1 MAKIQSPSG
10 ETEFFQTTEL
20 QQAFEKE
27 LKTGEK
33 VTVAPGVIEAG
44 FLREAPVRS
53 EYLQAFQ
60 DWKDK
65 LYNPVEPFQPPVF
78 RVNCTAVVRPIT
90 LQVSEAF
97 TNNVAYSS
105 APELNFVTTIDTSQG
120 FFPVPQFN
128 STCLSVFTGSN
139 WEWSIPPLPFSLT
152 RNRSKPSPIQI
163 IVPDYYTLKCYAKI
177 EPVIPNTGQIDFSGG
192 AMPYGVTITTGLGG
206 GVSYATGAFICD
218 NLPSGE
224 YEIFNLKAD
233 LYVPA
238 YGGPFLYGTS
248 NCSYT
253 LFNYTFTNLYP

>member
-44 FLREAPVRS
+44 FLREAPVRA

-78 RVNCTAVVRPIT
+78 RAVCTAVVRPIT
-90 LQVSEAF
+90 LLIGEAY
-97 TNNVAYSS
+97 TDTSS
-105 APELNFVTTIDTSQG
+105 YLNMPELTFLTAINTSQG
-120 FFPVPQFN
+120 YFPVPQCNDTFFSFFN
-128 STCLSVFTGSN
+128 GSE
-139 WEWSIPPLPFSLT
+139 WEWSANPLPFSKNQ
-152 RNRSKPSPIQI
+152 NRSAPSQYEI
-163 IVPDYYTLKCYAKI
+163 IVPDYYTFTAYVKI
-177 EPVIPNTGQIDFSGG
+177 DPAIPNTGVVNFD
-192 AMPYGVTITTGLGG
+192 GVSITTGLGG
-206 GVSYATGAFICD
+206 GVSYASGAFTCS
-218 NLPSGE
+218 NLPSGN